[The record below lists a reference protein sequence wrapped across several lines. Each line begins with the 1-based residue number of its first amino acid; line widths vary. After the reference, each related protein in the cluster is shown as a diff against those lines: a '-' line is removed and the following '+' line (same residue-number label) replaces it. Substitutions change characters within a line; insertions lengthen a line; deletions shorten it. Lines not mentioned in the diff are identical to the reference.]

1 MAGSFF
7 GADKVRVD
15 VGAPIRLAGRVK
27 GTVRLGDEVG
37 PAAFDAGAP
46 IRISDREP
54 HTDSAR
60 GEAELGA
67 IGTDSGASLR
77 PAGRWEHP
85 EGSRSEA
92 ELGPDG
98 RETGPRPSVAL
109 RDAVVV
115 LGSFPA
121 LSGCS
126 FTVRPGEVALLRGPN
141 GSGKTTVLKVCA
153 GLVPLTAGRVVIL
166 GRDLD
171 KHLGRNRRAIRADV
185 GFLSHAGFLYDDLTV
200 ADNVRFAIRASG
212 GNPSAATAAMER
224 VGIDSRVAALA
235 VHACSAGQRRRASLA
250 AVVARSPK
258 LWLLDEP
265 HTGLDADSRD
275 LLDALVREA
284 ASAGSTVILASHDD
298 DRAAALA
305 TRTLHLSGGHVV
317 HETIGSVVYGSAV
330 YGPASA
336 EQDQQN
342 QATRASTPNNALSPL
357 LNSNSA
363 PTSERLTDRSTNPA
377 ADSVLPSAAGPDSVV
392 RS

>member
-1 MAGSFF
+1 MSAVSPPASF
-7 GADKVRVD
+7 
-15 VGAPIRLAGRVK
+15 VGALA
-27 GTVRLGDEVG
+27 
-37 PAAFDAGAP
+37 
-46 IRISDREP
+46 SDLDQP
-54 HTDSAR
+54 
-60 GEAELGA
+60 G
-67 IGTDSGASLR
+67 I
-77 PAGRWEHP
+77 
-85 EGSRSEA
+85 
-92 ELGPDG
+92 
-98 RETGPRPSVAL
+98 RPSVAL

-126 FTVRPGEVALLRGPN
+126 LTVRPGEVALLRGPN

-171 KHLGRNRRAIRADV
+171 KHTGRNRRAIRADV
-185 GFLSHAGFLYDDLTV
+185 GFLSHSGFLYDDLTV

-212 GNPSAATAAMER
+212 GNPSAAEEAMER

-250 AVVARSPK
+250 GVVARGPK

-275 LLDALVREA
+275 LLDDLIREA
-284 ASAGSTVILASHDD
+284 ATAGSTVLLASHDD

-317 HETIGSVVYGSAV
+317 HETMGTAAYGLAARSATSIAATSASAGSARNGLV
-330 YGPASA
+330 
-336 EQDQQN
+336 
-342 QATRASTPNNALSPL
+342 LS
-357 LNSNSA
+357 
-363 PTSERLTDRSTNPA
+363 
-377 ADSVLPSAAGPDSVV
+377 
-392 RS
+392 